1 VLYQLSY
8 AGATTGAKLEH
19 LARAWSSIGPQF
31 TEIARASG
39 RRGRSGVVGS
49 ERFNREVPI
58 QPTNELN
65 DQPLVIEAQ
74 AAGVHGAETL
84 KPAVVERVMR
94 TAAEKADAAHHRIPQ
109 FYLKRFSGKAGT
121 LQVVDPST
129 GATQLLLP
137 KEAFAEE
144 GYYTGRLGEDQ
155 EPLAL
160 AEVLYESI
168 EVAAAPAIRRLTKGV
183 SPAELSLDERG
194 KIAEFLASQ
203 MTRGES
209 FKRTTDDWI
218 DEVSKMMLKMKAAHA
233 GDTWPQFLKSLDE
246 PEDLMTADEFIESI
260 DEGSFTVHPSAEQ
273 LLNLRLVAVEE
284 MAGIFVQMSWHCVRF
299 DDPCLFT
306 SEEPVT
312 YWREPSPGSEFL
324 GIGAATTDEVRIAL
338 SPRLALVLVHPRWS
352 FANGQMRGTR
362 EEAALLNF
370 GNLIFRS
377 GFPIVRSPDV
387 AYHPLPRS
395 MFRNSRFMPPFLG
408 GPVVR

>member
-1 VLYQLSY
+1 M
-8 AGATTGAKLEH
+8 TI
-19 LARAWSSIGPQF
+19 R
-31 TEIARASG
+31 
-39 RRGRSGVVGS
+39 
-49 ERFNREVPI
+49 
-58 QPTNELN
+58 PTDELG
-65 DQPLVIEAQ
+65 DQPLAIETR
-74 AAGVHGAETL
+74 AAEARGAEAL
-84 KPAVVERVMR
+84 KPTVVERVMR
-94 TAAEKADAAHHRIPQ
+94 TAADKADADHHRIPQ
-109 FYLKRFSGKAGT
+109 FYLKRFSGKAGK

-144 GYYTGRLGEDQ
+144 GYYTGRLGDDQ

-160 AEVLYESI
+160 VEVLYESI

-183 SPAELSLDERG
+183 SPAELSLDELG
-194 KIAEFLASQ
+194 KIAEFMAAQ

-218 DEVSKMMLKMKAAHA
+218 DEVSKTMLKMKAAHA
-233 GDTWPQFLKSLDE
+233 GDAWPEFLKSLGE
-246 PEDLMTADEFIESI
+246 SEDLMTAEEFVESI
-260 DEGSFTVHPSAEQ
+260 DKGSFTVRPSPEQ

-284 MAGIFVQMSWHCVRF
+284 MAAIFAQMSWHCIRF

-338 SPRLALVLVHPRWS
+338 SPRLALVLVHPRWA
-352 FANGQMRGTR
+352 FENGQLKGTR

-387 AYHPLPRS
+387 VHHPLPRS
-395 MFRNSRFMPPFLG
+395 MFRDSRFMPPFRG